1 MAGRLPG
8 GLLLRLGS
16 KSPGLRPKLDE
27 DVFHAREVC
36 FGLGE
41 LLLRLPASPVVTPD
55 PGHFLEQRS
64 ALLRSQRE
72 GLVDHALADEQERI
86 VGKVRAV
93 EQIDE
98 VLQPDPLAV
107 QQVVA
112 LAGTVEAAAQL
123 EDRVIDRQ
131 QRVGVVENEGDV
143 RHSQGGARLG
153 SGEDH
158 VLRLPGPQRTTLFA
172 ERPAQRVG
180 KV

>member
-1 MAGRLPG
+1 MDLAPLPLEGHVGVELLGDRSRRSLRARQVVQRGVGRATGRSQPRGSCAQTSGGVMPPHVRGQDQRCRELLAGRLPG
-8 GLLLRLGS
+8 GLLLRLGG
-16 KSPGLRPKLDE
+16 KSPGLRPKLDK

-86 VGKVRAV
+86 VGKVRGV

-98 VLQPDPLAV
+98 VL
-107 QQVVA
+107 
-112 LAGTVEAAAQL
+112 
-123 EDRVIDRQ
+123 
-131 QRVGVVENEGDV
+131 
-143 RHSQGGARLG
+143 
-153 SGEDH
+153 
-158 VLRLPGPQRTTLFA
+158 
-172 ERPAQRVG
+172 
-180 KV
+180 